1 MKRSCAGAGLREVIH
16 PREGDGRPLPQV
28 REAQPQL
35 RGLHSQPHRHR
46 LIEAA
51 ATKQYS
57 IYSLDLLDLDINIRA
72 GNEGSRSLY
81 TLREKVLRDRQI
93 GWHIFLKQPVPY
105 D

>member
-1 MKRSCAGAGLREVIH
+1 MKRSCAGADLREVIH
-16 PREGDGRPLPQV
+16 PREGDGGPLPQV

-35 RGLHSQPHRHR
+35 GGLHRQPHRHR

-51 ATKQYS
+51 ATKQH
-57 IYSLDLLDLDINIRA
+57 LLDFYSTLIDIRA

-81 TLREKVLRDRQI
+81 TLREKVLRDGQI